1 MLFSTQ
7 DASVLIRKE
16 RLNAELDPQD
26 DFTPLETSGKRIVA
40 VPEKMARSFG
50 KSFYEEKSMTDLIR
64 QTAEE
69 WKISLQGR
77 LCSTGIRL
85 DITPY
90 EELKAFI
97 QAELGDLFW
106 EDNTNGQVP

>member
-1 MLFSTQ
+1 M
-7 DASVLIRKE
+7 
-16 RLNAELDPQD
+16 
-26 DFTPLETSGKRIVA
+26 ETSGKRIVA
-40 VPEKMARSFG
+40 VPEQMAHAFG
-50 KSFYEEKSMTDLIR
+50 KNFYEEKSMADLIR

-97 QAELGDLFW
+97 QQELGDLFW
-106 EDNTNGQVP
+106 DDDANGQVP